1 MTEYSYEDQ
10 RTRAY
15 QLLDNVPNEKLIYVI
30 GFLEGAAIPEETDPF
45 YSPQNMERLR
55 RSIAQM
61 ETTGGTIHEVRYDD

>member
-1 MTEYSYEDQ
+1 MKEYSYEDQ

-61 ETTGGTIHEVRYDD
+61 EATGGTVHEVRYDD

>member
-61 ETTGGTIHEVRYDD
+61 EATGGTVHEVRYDD